1 MPVPEAFRKSLLK
14 TRSGCVCLEAPEA
27 ELGHIEVQG
36 QSGSQPV
43 PRELMLEKDATSK
56 RAKRNI

>member
-1 MPVPEAFRKSLLK
+1 M
-14 TRSGCVCLEAPEA
+14 CLEAPEA